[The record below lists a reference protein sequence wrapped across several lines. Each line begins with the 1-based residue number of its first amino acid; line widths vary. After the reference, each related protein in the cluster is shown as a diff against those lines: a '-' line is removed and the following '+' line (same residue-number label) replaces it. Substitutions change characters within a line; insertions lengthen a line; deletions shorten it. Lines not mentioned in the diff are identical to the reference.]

1 MSPHQNRLAETV
13 LMMVKIYVFMQK
25 YGKCP
30 KIAVSSTYV
39 EHGVLVNTR
48 VIRVGRGCGVEQ

>member
-25 YGKCP
+25 YGNYLE
-30 KIAVSSTYV
+30 IAVSSTYV
-39 EHGVLVNTR
+39 EHGVLVNTH
-48 VIRVGRGCGVEQ
+48 VIRVGRGCVVEQ